1 MSPKKDFCHVTIEK
15 ETDCTIPSS
24 LILIPANTVLQ
35 ILESVIFEKKKKSVA
50 NMRLKNVFSV

>member
-35 ILESVIFEKKKKSVA
+35 ILESVIFEKKKSVA

>member
-35 ILESVIFEKKKKSVA
+35 ILESVIFEKKKKKV
-50 NMRLKNVFSV
+50 